1 MLKNQLEKIIIIGA
15 GPAGLFCA
23 YQLLKRGHRVDL
35 YDQQTGVGKK
45 FLVAGNGGLN
55 LTHSEDLEIF
65 CSRYGKDEEIF
76 KKLIAAFSPEN
87 LRQWCAEIGTETFIG
102 SSGRVFPTKLKAAE
116 ILSQWVGALKK
127 FESFNLSLKHKF
139 INIDGDKNLTFDFEG
154 KHIHVKANQVIFA
167 LGGASW
173 ERTGSDGKW
182 RPTFEGLGI
191 KVKPFL
197 PMNCGFQIDW
207 SDFFKNKIEHVALK
221 NIVVKFKE
229 KSVRGEVMLTSYGIE
244 GGAIYALSN
253 LLRDALIEDQRA
265 QLAIDLKPDLSL
277 EEVQQK
283 LLRPRGKKTFST
295 HLQKTLN
302 LSKAAYLLFCEA
314 NQKIDQSDHLKIAM
328 LLKNLPLNLQATR
341 PLSEAIS
348 TSGGIAFSELD
359 EGLELKKIPGV
370 YVVGEMLDFE
380 APTGGYLLQGCFA
393 TAWRAVESITDPK

>member
-1 MLKNQLEKIIIIGA
+1 MHKNQLDKIIIVGA

-65 CSRYGKDEEIF
+65 CSRYGKDEELF
-76 KKLIAAFSPEN
+76 KELIDAFSPDD

-127 FESFNLSLKHKF
+127 FESFNLYLKHKF
-139 INIDGDKNLTFDFEG
+139 TDIDRDKNLTFDFQSELVQ
-154 KHIHVKANQVIFA
+154 VKANQVIFA

-182 RPTFEGLGI
+182 KPTFEELGV

-207 SDFFKNKIEHVALK
+207 SGYFKSWVDHTALK
-221 NIVVKFKE
+221 NIVVKFADKT
-229 KSVRGEVMLTSYGIE
+229 VRGEVMLTDYGIE

-253 LLRDALIEDQRA
+253 LLRDALLKDQKA
-265 QLAIDLKPDLSL
+265 ELVMDLKPDLTL
-277 EEVQQK
+277 EEVHQK

-302 LSKAAYLLFCEA
+302 LTKAAYLLFREL
-314 NQKIDQSDHLKIAM
+314 NQEIDQVDSLKIATM
-328 LLKNLPLNLQATR
+328 LKGLTLNLKGTR

-348 TSGGIAFSELD
+348 TSGGVAFSELD
-359 EGLELKKIPGV
+359 DGLELKKIPGIFI
-370 YVVGEMLDFE
+370 VGEMLDFE

-393 TAWRAVESITDPK
+393 TAWRAVESITTLK